1 MSTEA
6 AVETRTI
13 TYDDAVVRQF
23 LIASVAWGLIGMLVG
38 LVAALQLSFPAIN
51 FETSWLT
58 FGRIRPL
65 HTNASIFALVGNMI
79 FAGVYY
85 STQRLCKTRM
95 ASDLL
100 SSINMWGW
108 QLIILCAAIT
118 LPLGMTQAKE
128 YAELEWW
135 IDIMVAVVW
144 VVFAI
149 NFFWTLA
156 IRNEKNL
163 YVALWFYIATI
174 AAIAILYIVNNLSL
188 PVSATKS
195 YSVFGGAQ
203 DGLVQWWYGHNAVA
217 FFLTTPILGIMYY
230 YLPKAAGRP
239 VYSYRLSIVHFWALV
254 FIYIWAGPHHLLYTS
269 LPDWAAVAGHALQPD
284 ALGAV
289 LGRHAQRSAD
299 AARRLGQGPQ

>member
-118 LPLGMTQAKE
+118 LPLGITQAKE

-144 VVFAI
+144 VVFASQLLLDAGDPEREEPLRRSVVLHRDDRGDRDPLHRQQP
-149 NFFWTLA
+149 LA
-156 IRNEKNL
+156 AGQRDEE
-163 YVALWFYIATI
+163 
-174 AAIAILYIVNNLSL
+174 L
-188 PVSATKS
+188 PV
-195 YSVFGGAQ
+195 
-203 DGLVQWWYGHNAVA
+203 LRRC
-217 FFLTTPILGIMYY
+217 
-230 YLPKAAGRP
+230 AGRD
-239 VYSYRLSIVHFWALV
+239 SSSGGTATTRW
-254 FIYIWAGPHHLLYTS
+254 
-269 LPDWAAVAGHALQPD
+269 
-284 ALGAV
+284 
-289 LGRHAQRSAD
+289 RSS
-299 AARRLGQGPQ
+299 